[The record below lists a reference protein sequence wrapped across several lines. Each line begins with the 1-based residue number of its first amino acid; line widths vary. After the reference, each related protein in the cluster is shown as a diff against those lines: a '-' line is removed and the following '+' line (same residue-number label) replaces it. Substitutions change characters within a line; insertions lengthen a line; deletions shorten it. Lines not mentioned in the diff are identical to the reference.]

1 MDANYDWAY
10 VGLGRAYYEEGD
22 WETAKFYF
30 EHSGVATSYYS
41 EVKEELRNQNMK
53 ENFTAIFFGILAGCA
68 VLIVA
73 GKLLAA
79 VLAERRKHSAA
90 KEVE

>member
-79 VLAERRKHSAA
+79 SLAERRKHSAV